1 MKERILII
9 NNGLSGG
16 GIERAS
22 TSMANAF
29 DVSGYEVIVLALYKR
44 DCFFSLNSSIDF
56 IEPQINIKG
65 RYLYALKMM
74 AYVRHEVKRIKPDT
88 ILAFG
93 EWTNSFVIIAT
104 RYLHIPLYLSDRMS
118 PTLSLGF
125 VQNSLRKIFYRFADG
140 VIAQTGNARDIIIKK
155 TKNNNVIVIPN
166 PVNTIE
172 KVDVE
177 TLNIIT
183 TVGRLTK
190 EKGHRF
196 LIEAFSQVEA
206 KNWNLQIVGDGEE
219 RQYLEELVKNL
230 GIQDRVIFVG
240 HQKNIGFYLSKAR
253 IFVLPSLSEGFPNAL
268 IEAMSVPLACISSNC
283 VAGPSD
289 IIKDGENGLLV
300 EPANSKALLTAMN
313 RLIADEDLRNS
324 LADSAYK
331 VRQSLDFDTIK
342 ERYLDFILQ

>member
-44 DCFFSLNSSIDF
+44 DRFFSLNSSIDF

-65 RYLYALKMM
+65 RYLYALQMM

-155 TKNNNVIVIPN
+155 TKNNN
-166 PVNTIE
+166 
-172 KVDVE
+172 VE

-300 EPANSKALLTAMN
+300 EPANSKALVTAMN
-313 RLIADEDLRNS
+313 RLIADENLRNS

-342 ERYLDFILQ
+342 GRYLDFILQ